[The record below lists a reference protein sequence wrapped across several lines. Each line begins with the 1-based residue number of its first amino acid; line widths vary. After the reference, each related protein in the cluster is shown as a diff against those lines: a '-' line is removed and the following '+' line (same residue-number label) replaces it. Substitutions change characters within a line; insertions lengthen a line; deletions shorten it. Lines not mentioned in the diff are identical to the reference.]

1 VYLRALAGNGRKRRA
16 LARPAPTTGQPA
28 GRRGGPFDPRLLHYA
43 HTTRRFIVLA
53 IGVGGA
59 TALLVV
65 AQAWLIAT
73 VVNDAF
79 FHHGSLSSLRGPL
92 GFLLAVIAGRAVLAW
107 ATERAA
113 HRASA
118 SAKSEL
124 RHSATEHI
132 AALGP
137 TGLEHQENG
146 RLTVLVTTGID
157 ALDGYFSR
165 YLPQLFL
172 AVIVPIT
179 ITAVVAGADWIS
191 AVLIAVTVPLIPV
204 FMGLVGLTT
213 RDRTAA
219 RMRSLQRLAGHFLDV
234 VAGLPTLKVFGRAK
248 AQARAIA
255 EVTDRYRTTTLATLK
270 LTFLSSL
277 ILELLATISVALVAV
292 AVGLRLLDADMSFHA
307 ALFVL
312 VLAPEAYLPLRALG
326 ANFHASA
333 DGMKAAEEV
342 FELLET
348 PVEGRATG
356 AAHPPCDPSIRIAGL
371 EVTYPG
377 RRIPALQGADLIV
390 EPGETAALTGPSGC
404 GKSTLLNVILG
415 LRGPSAGVVQLGG
428 RDLRDLDLDA
438 WRAGI
443 GWVPQRPHLFARSV
457 ADNVR
462 VARPGATDAE
472 VAEALQAA
480 GLAPVVGRLPQ
491 GIDTQ
496 LGEGGAGLS
505 AGERQRL
512 ALARAFVRD
521 APLLVLDEPT
531 ASLDAETEAD
541 VLQAV
546 RRLTEGRTALIV
558 AHRPAL
564 AALADRVIRL
574 PAPVVTA

>member
-1 VYLRALAGNGRKRRA
+1 M
-16 LARPAPTTGQPA
+16 
-28 GRRGGPFDPRLLHYA
+28 
-43 HTTRRFIVLA
+43 
-53 IGVGGA
+53 
-59 TALLVV
+59 
-65 AQAWLIAT
+65 
-73 VVNDAF
+73 NDAF
-79 FHHGSLSSLRGPL
+79 FHHGSLSSRCAGPL
-92 GFLLAVIAGRAVLAW
+92 GFLLAVIAGSLPVLAW

-113 HRASA
+113 DRASA

-179 ITAVVAGADWIS
+179 IIAVVAGADWIS

-390 EPGETAALTGPSGC
+390 EPGETVALTGPSGC

-415 LRGPSAGVVQLGG
+415 LRGPSVGVVQLGG
-428 RDLRDLDLDA
+428 RDLRDLDLDV

>member
-1 VYLRALAGNGRKRRA
+1 VHAGAKATVRPVGPSRERRS
-16 LARPAPTTGQPA
+16 
-28 GRRGGPFDPRLLHYA
+28 GPFDPRLLHYA

-53 IGVGGA
+53 IGIGGV

-73 VVNDAF
+73 VVNQAF
-79 FHHGSLSSLRGPL
+79 FHHGSLSSLRDPL
-92 GFLLAVIAGRAVLAW
+92 LALLAVIVGRAVLAW

-124 RHSATEHI
+124 RHSAAEHI
-132 AALGP
+132 AAIGP
-137 TGLEHQENG
+137 GALEQQDKG

-172 AVIVPIT
+172 AVIVPVTVI
-179 ITAVVAGADWIS
+179 AVVAGADWIS

-219 RMRSLQRLAGHFLDV
+219 RMRSLQKLAGHFLDL

-277 ILELLATISVALVAV
+277 ILELLATVSVALVAV
-292 AVGLRLLDADMSFHA
+292 AVGLRLLDGNMNFHA

-342 FELLET
+342 FELLEL
-348 PVEGRATG
+348 PVGDRPAGTAQPLNAG
-356 AAHPPCDPSIRIAGL
+356 IRIAGL
-371 EVTYPG
+371 EVTYPA
-377 RRIPALQGADLIV
+377 RRLPALQGADLVV
-390 EPGETAALTGPSGC
+390 EPGETVALTGPSGC
-404 GKSTLLNVILG
+404 GKSTLLSVILG
-415 LRGPSAGVVQLGG
+415 LRSPSAGEVQLGG
-428 RDLRDLDLDA
+428 EDLRDLDLDA

-462 VARPGATDAE
+462 VGRSGATDAE
-472 VAEALQAA
+472 VAAALEAA
-480 GLAPVVGRLPQ
+480 GLTPVVRRLPQ
-491 GIDTQ
+491 GVDTR
-496 LGEGGAGLS
+496 LGDGGAGLS

-541 VLQAV
+541 VLDAV

-564 AALADRVIRL
+564 AALADRVIHL
-574 PAPVVTA
+574 PAPVVEA

>member
-1 VYLRALAGNGRKRRA
+1 
-16 LARPAPTTGQPA
+16 
-28 GRRGGPFDPRLLHYA
+28 LHYA

-53 IGVGGA
+53 IVVGGA

-79 FHHGSLSSLRGPL
+79 FHHGSLTSLREPL

-137 TGLEHQENG
+137 TGLEHQDNG
-146 RLTVLVTTGID
+146 RLTVLVTTGVD

-179 ITAVVAGADWIS
+179 IIAVVAGADWIS
-191 AVLIAVTVPLIPV
+191 AALIAVTVPLIPV

-255 EVTDRYRTTTLATLK
+255 EVTDRYRVTTLATLR

-277 ILELLATISVALVAV
+277 ILELLATVSVALVAV
-292 AVGLRLLDADMSFHA
+292 AVGLRLLDANMDFHA

-333 DGMKAAEEV
+333 DGMKAAEDV
-342 FELLET
+342 FELLEAPVGGRSAGAT
-348 PVEGRATG
+348 PPRDA
-356 AAHPPCDPSIRIAGL
+356 SIRISGL
-371 EVTYPG
+371 EVVYPG

-390 EPGETAALTGPSGC
+390 EPGETVALTGPSGC

-415 LRGPSAGVVQLGG
+415 LRRPSAGVARLGG
-428 RDLRDLDLDA
+428 CDLEDLDFDA

-472 VAEALQAA
+472 VSAALQAA
-480 GLAPVVGRLPQ
+480 GLATVVGRLPQ
-491 GIDTQ
+491 GVDTR

-546 RRLTEGRTALIV
+546 RRLAEGRTALIV

-564 AALADRVIRL
+564 AALADRVIHL
-574 PAPVVTA
+574 PVPVAATT

>member
-1 VYLRALAGNGRKRRA
+1 MHGTVQSTTDGAPSRRA
-16 LARPAPTTGQPA
+16 RD
-28 GRRGGPFDPRLLHYA
+28 RRGGPLDPRLLRTA
-43 HTTRRFIVLA
+43 RSTRRFLVLA
-53 IGVGGA
+53 VAIGGA
-59 TALLVV
+59 TAVLLI

-73 VVNDAF
+73 VVAGAF
-79 FHHGSLSSLRGPL
+79 VEHRTAGSLRTPL
-92 GFLLAVIAGRAVLAW
+92 IALALVVVGRAVLAW
-107 ATERAA
+107 AAERAA
-113 HRASA
+113 HRAAA

-124 RHSATEHI
+124 RLAATEHI

-137 TGLEHQENG
+137 AGLDGRETGELG
-146 RLTVLVTTGID
+146 VLLTTGID

-172 AVIVPIT
+172 AVIVPVT
-179 ITAVVAGADWIS
+179 IIAVVAGADWIS
-191 AVLIAVTVPLIPV
+191 AALIAVTVPLIPV

-219 RMRSLQRLAGHFLDV
+219 RMQSLQRLAGHFLDV

-255 EVTDRYRTTTLATLK
+255 EVTDRYRTTTLATLR

-277 ILELLATISVALVAV
+277 ILELLATVSVALVAV
-292 AVGLRLLDADMSFHA
+292 AVGLRLLDAHMNFHA

-333 DGMKAAEEV
+333 DGMKAAEQV

-348 PVEGRATG
+348 PVSEGVGGSVRPQDTG
-356 AAHPPCDPSIRIAGL
+356 IRITGL
-371 EVTYPG
+371 EVNYPG
-377 RRIPALQGADLIV
+377 RRIPALHRAALVV
-390 EPGETAALTGPSGC
+390 EPGEIVALAGPSGC
-404 GKSTLLNVILG
+404 GKSTLLDVVLG
-415 LRGPSAGVVQLGG
+415 LRRPGSGQVQLGG
-428 RDLRDLDLDA
+428 VDMRDLDIDA

-457 ADNVR
+457 AENVR
-462 VARPGATDAE
+462 VGRPGASDAQ
-472 VAEALQAA
+472 VAAALEAA
-480 GLAPVVGRLPQ
+480 GLASVVRRLPD
-491 GIDTQ
+491 GADTR
-496 LGEGGAGLS
+496 LGDGGTGLS
-505 AGERQRL
+505 LGERQRL

-521 APLLVLDEPT
+521 AALLVLDEPT

-541 VLQAV
+541 VLDAV

-564 AALADRVIRL
+564 AALADRVVLLEL
-574 PAPVVTA
+574 PAVAA

>member
-1 VYLRALAGNGRKRRA
+1 MDAGAKATAQPVGRSRE
-16 LARPAPTTGQPA
+16 
-28 GRRGGPFDPRLLHYA
+28 RRGGPLDPRLLDYA

-53 IGVGGA
+53 IGIGGA

-92 GFLLAVIAGRAVLAW
+92 LALLAVILGRAVLAW

-124 RHSATEHI
+124 RHSAARHVAAI
-132 AALGP
+132 GPAAL
-137 TGLEHQENG
+137 EQQDNG
-146 RLTVLVTTGID
+146 RLTVLMTTGID

-172 AVIVPIT
+172 AVIVPVT
-179 ITAVVAGADWIS
+179 IIAVVAGADWIS
-191 AVLIAVTVPLIPV
+191 AALITVTVPLIPV

-213 RDRTAA
+213 RERTAA

-234 VAGLPTLKVFGRAK
+234 MAGLPTLKVFGRAK

-255 EVTDRYRTTTLATLK
+255 EVSDRYRTTTLATLK

-277 ILELLATISVALVAV
+277 ILELLATVSVALVAV
-292 AVGLRLLDADMSFHA
+292 AVGLRLLDGNMNFHA

-333 DGMKAAEEV
+333 DGMKAAEQV
-342 FELLET
+342 FELLEA
-348 PVEGRATG
+348 PVGDRLAGT
-356 AAHPPCDPSIRIAGL
+356 ARPRDVRIRIAGL

-377 RRIPALQGADLIV
+377 RRIPALQGADLVV
-390 EPGETAALTGPSGC
+390 EPGETVALTGPSGC
-404 GKSTLLNVILG
+404 GKSTLISVVLG
-415 LRGPSAGVVQLGG
+415 LRSPSAGEVQLG
-428 RDLRDLDLDA
+428 REDLRDLDLDA

-462 VARPGATDAE
+462 VGKPSATDAE
-472 VAEALQAA
+472 VTAALEAA
-480 GLAPVVGRLPQ
+480 GLTRVVRRLPQ
-491 GIDTQ
+491 GVDTR
-496 LGEGGAGLS
+496 LGDGGAGLS

-531 ASLDAETEAD
+531 ASLDAGTEAD
-541 VLQAV
+541 VLDAV
-546 RRLTEGRTALIV
+546 RCLAEGRTALIV

-564 AALADRVIRL
+564 AALADRVIHL
-574 PAPVVTA
+574 PAPVVLEP

>member
-1 VYLRALAGNGRKRRA
+1 MRAPAGNGRKRRA
-16 LARPAPTTGQPA
+16 LARPAPTTTGQPA
-28 GRRGGPFDPRLLHYA
+28 GRRGGPFDPRLLQYA
-43 HTTRRFIVLA
+43 HTTRRFVVLA

-92 GFLLAVIAGRAVLAW
+92 AFLLAVIAGRAILAW

-137 TGLEHQENG
+137 AGLEHQANG
-146 RLTVLVTTGID
+146 RLTVLVTTGVD

-179 ITAVVAGADWIS
+179 IIAVVAGADWIS

-292 AVGLRLLDADMSFHA
+292 AVGLRLLDGDMNFHA

-348 PVEGRATG
+348 SVEGRAGG
-356 AAHPPCDPSIRIAGL
+356 ANPPRDPSIRIAGL

-377 RRIPALQGADLIV
+377 RRIPALQGANLIV
-390 EPGETAALTGPSGC
+390 EPGETVALTGPSGC

-415 LRGPSAGVVQLGG
+415 LRGPSAGVVRLGG
-428 RDLRDLDLDA
+428 RDLRELDLDA

-472 VAEALQAA
+472 VAAALQAA

-564 AALADRVIRL
+564 AALADRVIHL

>member
-1 VYLRALAGNGRKRRA
+1 
-16 LARPAPTTGQPA
+16 
-28 GRRGGPFDPRLLHYA
+28 LHYA

-53 IGVGGA
+53 IVVGGA

-79 FHHGSLSSLRGPL
+79 FHHGSLTSLREPL

-137 TGLEHQENG
+137 TGLEHQDNG
-146 RLTVLVTTGID
+146 RLTVLVTTGVD

-179 ITAVVAGADWIS
+179 IIAVVAGADWIS
-191 AVLIAVTVPLIPV
+191 AALIAVTVPLIPV

-255 EVTDRYRTTTLATLK
+255 EVTDRYRVTTLATLR

-277 ILELLATISVALVAV
+277 ILELLATVSVALVAV
-292 AVGLRLLDADMSFHA
+292 AVGLRLLDANMDFHA

-333 DGMKAAEEV
+333 DGMKAAEDV
-342 FELLET
+342 FELLEAPVGGRSAGAT
-348 PVEGRATG
+348 PPRDA
-356 AAHPPCDPSIRIAGL
+356 SIRISGL
-371 EVTYPG
+371 EVVYPG

-390 EPGETAALTGPSGC
+390 EPGETVALTGPSGC

-415 LRGPSAGVVQLGG
+415 LRRPSAGVVRLGG
-428 RDLRDLDLDA
+428 CDLEDLDFDA

-472 VAEALQAA
+472 VSAALQAA
-480 GLAPVVGRLPQ
+480 GLATVVGRLPQ
-491 GIDTQ
+491 GVDTR

-546 RRLTEGRTALIV
+546 RRLAEGRTALIV

-564 AALADRVIRL
+564 AALADRVIHL
-574 PAPVVTA
+574 PVPVAATT

>member
-1 VYLRALAGNGRKRRA
+1 VEAQAKATAGAPSVPTRRS
-16 LARPAPTTGQPA
+16 
-28 GRRGGPFDPRLLHYA
+28 GPFDPRLLRYA
-43 HTTRRFIVLA
+43 RTTRRFVVLSVL
-53 IGVGGA
+53 IGGT

-73 VVNDAF
+73 VANDAF
-79 FHHGSLSSLRGPL
+79 FHHGSVSTLRNPL
-92 GFLLAVIAGRAVLAW
+92 GLLLAAIAGRAVLAW

-118 SAKSEL
+118 TAKSEL
-124 RHSATEHI
+124 RSAAAEHI

-137 TGLEHQENG
+137 AGLDRQDRG
-146 RLTVLVTTGID
+146 RLGVLVTTGID

-172 AVIVPIT
+172 AVIVPVT
-179 ITAVVAGADWIS
+179 IIGVVAGADPIS

-234 VAGLPTLKVFGRAK
+234 MAGLPTLKVFGRAK

-255 EVTDRYRTTTLATLK
+255 DVTDRYRTTTMATLK

-277 ILELLATISVALVAV
+277 ILELLATVSVALVAV
-292 AVGLRLLDADMSFHA
+292 AVGLRLLDGDMQFRA

-333 DGMKAAEEV
+333 DGMKAAEQI

-348 PVEGRATG
+348 PLPDAERAGNRTVR
-356 AAHPPCDPSIRIAGL
+356 PKDTSIRIDGL
-371 EVTYPG
+371 EITYAG
-377 RRIPALQGADLIV
+377 RRIPALSGAHLVV
-390 EPGETAALTGPSGC
+390 EPGEVVALTGPSGC
-404 GKSTLLNVILG
+404 GKSTLLDVVLG
-415 LRGPSAGVVQLGG
+415 LRQPDSGQVLLGG
-428 RDLRDLDLDA
+428 VDLRDVDVDA

-443 GWVPQRPHLFARSV
+443 GWVPQRPHLFARTV

-462 VARPGATDAE
+462 VGHPGASDAQ
-472 VAEALQAA
+472 VADALEAA
-480 GLAPVVGRLPQ
+480 GLAAAVRRLPR
-491 GIDTQ
+491 GAETA
-496 LGEGGAGLS
+496 LGDGGAGLS

-531 ASLDAETEAD
+531 ASLDAETEAE
-541 VLQAV
+541 VLEAV
-546 RRLTEGRTALIV
+546 RRLTRGRTALVV

-564 AALADRVIRL
+564 VALADRAIAL
-574 PAPVVTA
+574 PTLLGMA